1 MAVSPPFERI
11 VFDCDST
18 LSSIEGID
26 ELSAHDA
33 ELRRSIEDLT
43 TAAMTG
49 KLPLDEVYG
58 ERLTLINPKQ
68 LDVMRVS
75 SRYVQEAVP
84 GGRELVSGLRSL
96 GKEVLIVS
104 GGLRLA
110 VASFAAWLGV
120 GDSQVHAVKV
130 FFDADNRYHDFD
142 RQSVLARNGGK
153 SAVLRSLPPA
163 RTVFVGDGITDAEA
177 RDAVDCF
184 ICFGGVTLREEVA
197 AQADAVVTE
206 AQLAA
211 LLPLLCDTD
220 ELDRLSRDP
229 RHSELLALAR
239 HC

>member
-49 KLPLDEVYG
+49 KLPLNEVYG
-58 ERLTLINPKQ
+58 ERLALINPKQ

-184 ICFGGVTLREEVA
+184 ICFGGVILREEVA

>member
-1 MAVSPPFERI
+1 MAVSTPFERI

-18 LSSIEGID
+18 LTAVEGID
-26 ELSAHDA
+26 ELSAHDE
-33 ELRRSIEDLT
+33 ELRHSIKDLT

-49 KLPLDEVYG
+49 KLRLDEVYG
-58 ERLTLINPKQ
+58 ERLALINPKQ
-68 LDVMRVS
+68 LDVMRLS

-84 GGRELVSGLRSL
+84 GGRELISGLRSL

-130 FFDADNRYHDFD
+130 FFDAENRYHDFD

-153 SAVLRSLPPA
+153 SAVLRSLAPA

-177 RDAVDCF
+177 QDEVDCF
-184 ICFGGVTLREEVA
+184 ICFGGVILREEVA
-197 AQADAVVTE
+197 AQADAVVAE

-211 LLPLLCDTD
+211 LLPLLCTTE